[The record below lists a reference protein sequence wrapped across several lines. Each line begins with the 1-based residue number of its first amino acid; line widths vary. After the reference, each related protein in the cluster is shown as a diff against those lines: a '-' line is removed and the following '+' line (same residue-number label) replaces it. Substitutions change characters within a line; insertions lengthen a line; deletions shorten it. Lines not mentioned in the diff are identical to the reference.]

1 MYREKIRE
9 YYDHL
14 SRSYRRVADYI
25 MSNYY
30 DVAFMTAAQLAYAVD
45 VDTTTV
51 VRFSQ
56 RLGYNGYPALLNDI
70 REQVKA
76 EIYAAYRPQPLSP
89 DDPAGVFKDRIQQE
103 QHNLQQ
109 MLVQNPP
116 EHLRAVVRL
125 FEEAERIVIL
135 GEGYAEAV
143 AELIAQQLRHRG
155 LQAEYLPNDAVRKAA
170 TLMKV
175 DDRVLVVGVSA
186 TAYGRDVARA
196 MEFAR
201 ARGAKTLGVIG
212 SLASPVNRISDLV
225 VYAPTDVPGPAPSI
239 VALVAAL
246 SALGLIVAKESQEAV
261 DRYQEAFDAAY
272 QFLTQ
277 EDAITALEAARIP
290 EDT

>member
-14 SRSYRRVADYI
+14 SRSYRKVADYI

-30 DVAFMTAAQLAYAVD
+30 DVAFMTAAQLAFAVG

-56 RLGYNGYPALLNDI
+56 RLGYNGYPDLLQDV
-70 REQVKA
+70 REQVKS
-76 EIYAAYRPQPLSP
+76 EIYAAYEPKPLAP
-89 DDPAGVFKDRIQQE
+89 DDPAGVFKNRIEQE
-103 QHNLQQ
+103 RQNLQQ

-116 EHLRAVVRL
+116 DHLNAVARL
-125 FEEAERIVIL
+125 FESVERIVVV
-135 GEGYAEAV
+135 GEGYAETA
-143 AELIAQQLRHRG
+143 AEMIAQQFRHRG
-155 LQAEYLPNDAVRKAA
+155 VQADYLPNDAVKKAA
-170 TLMKV
+170 TLMTL
-175 DDRVLVVGVSA
+175 DSHVLVIGVSA

-212 SLASPVNRISDLV
+212 SLASPANRMSDLII
-225 VYAPTDVPGPAPSI
+225 YAPTEAIGPLPSI

-246 SALGLIVAKESQEAV
+246 SVLVTIAAKESEESV
-261 DRYQEAFDAAY
+261 DRHLDAFEAAY

-277 EDAITALEAARIP
+277 EDVITALEAARVP
-290 EDT
+290 EEA